1 MNISTSLICCDLS
14 NISKDLDVIVE
25 HEGFNWLHADFMDGH
40 FVPRYGISPE
50 LIQALRKRYGNRVM
64 IDSHMM
70 VQDPY
75 TYADVIAPYSD
86 WYFLHYEAVIDP
98 VRTLQMLKKKYPA
111 LKIGITF
118 NLFTSDAVI
127 EQIADYCVAEYCVGL
142 VDGMMFM
149 GISPGVLGTK
159 SFPEIVKHRLEF
171 VNFISPEIKTF
182 VDGSVNYDTL
192 LRYKNAGAYTVV
204 SGSSAMF
211 KSHPETEGMTREE
224 LINFNINKIKN
235 TISNE

>member
-1 MNISTSLICCDLS
+1 LS
-14 NISKDLDVIVE
+14 NISKDLDIIVE

-70 VQDPY
+70 VQDPF

-86 WYFLHYEAVIDP
+86 WYFLHYEAVTDP
-98 VRTLQMLKKKYPA
+98 VRTLQMLRKKYPN
-111 LKIGITF
+111 LKIGISF
-118 NLFTSDAVI
+118 NLFTPDAVI
-127 EQIADYCVAEYCVGL
+127 EQIAEHSEGV

-149 GISPGVLGTK
+149 GISPGVLGTM
-159 SFPEIVKHRLEF
+159 SFPKTIKRRLEF
-171 VNFISPEIKTF
+171 VNLTNPEIKTF
-182 VDGSVNYDTL
+182 VDGSVNFTTL
-192 LRYKNAGAYTVV
+192 PIYANAGAHTVV

-211 KSHPETEGMTREE
+211 KVSPETEGMTREE
-224 LINFNINKIKN
+224 LINFNINKIRN
-235 TISNE
+235 TIA

>member
-14 NISKDLDVIVE
+14 NISKDLDIIVE

-86 WYFLHYEAVIDP
+86 WYFFHYEAVTDP
-98 VRTLQMLKKKYPA
+98 VRTLQMLRKKYPA

-127 EQIADYCVAEYCVGL
+127 EQIAEHCEGL

-149 GISPGVLGTK
+149 GISPGVLGTM
-159 SFPEIVKHRLEF
+159 SFPETIKRRLEF
-171 VNFISPEIKTF
+171 VKFTNPKIKTF
-182 VDGSVNYDTL
+182 VDGSVNYNTL
-192 LRYKNAGAYTVV
+192 LPYKNAGAHTVV

-211 KSHPETEGMTREE
+211 KSHTETEGMTREE
-224 LINFNINKIKN
+224 LINFNINKIKG
-235 TISNE
+235 IIK

>member
-14 NISKDLDVIVE
+14 NISKDLDIIVE

-86 WYFLHYEAVIDP
+86 WYFLHYEAVTDP
-98 VRTLQMLKKKYPA
+98 VRTLQMLRKKYPD
-111 LKIGITF
+111 LKIGLTF
-118 NLFTSDAVI
+118 NLFTPDAVI
-127 EQIADYCVAEYCVGL
+127 EQIAEHGEGV

-159 SFPEIVKHRLEF
+159 SFPETVQRRLEF
-171 VNFISPEIKTF
+171 VNLTNPEIKTF

-192 LRYKNAGAYTVV
+192 LPYKNAGAHTVV
-204 SGSSAMF
+204 SGTSAMF
-211 KSHPETEGMTREE
+211 KTPENSFGMTREE
-224 LINFNINKIKN
+224 IINYNINKIKG
-235 TISNE
+235 IIQ

>member
-50 LIQALRKRYGNRVM
+50 LIQALRKRYGKGVF

-70 VQDPY
+70 VADPY

-86 WYFLHYEAVIDP
+86 WYFFHYEAVTDP
-98 VRTLQMLKKKYPA
+98 VRTLQMLRKKYPA
-111 LKIGITF
+111 LKIGLTF
-118 NLFTSDAVI
+118 NLFTPDCVI
-127 EQIADYCVAEYCVGL
+127 EQIAKMHEGL
-142 VDGMMFM
+142 IDGVMFM
-149 GISPGVLGTK
+149 GISPGVLGTN
-159 SFPEIVKHRLEF
+159 SFPSTVNRRLLMIQSA
-171 VNFISPEIKTF
+171 NPNIKTF
-182 VDGSVNYDTL
+182 VDGSVNYNTL
-192 LRYKNAGAYTVV
+192 DLYKSSGAYTVV

-211 KSHPETEGMTREE
+211 KASPETEGMTREE
-224 LINFNINKIKN
+224 LINFNINKIRN
-235 TISNE
+235 TIA

>member
-1 MNISTSLICCDLS
+1 MNISTSLICCDLA

-50 LIQALRKRYGNRVM
+50 LIQSLRKRYGNRVM

-70 VQDPY
+70 VQDPF

-86 WYFLHYEAVIDP
+86 WYFLHYEAVTDP
-98 VRTLQMLKKKYPA
+98 VRTLQMLRKKYPN
-111 LKIGITF
+111 LKIGLTF
-118 NLFTSDAVI
+118 NLFTPDCVI
-127 EQIADYCVAEYCVGL
+127 EQIANNTQGI

-149 GISPGVLGTK
+149 GISPGVLGTN
-159 SFPEIVKHRLEF
+159 SFPEIVNRRLQF
-171 VNFISPEIKTF
+171 VNNINKNIKTF
-182 VDGSVNYDTL
+182 VDGSVNYNTL
-192 LRYKNAGAYTVV
+192 KLYSDSGAYTVV

-211 KSHPETEGMTREE
+211 KITDETKNLSRED
-224 LINFNINKIKN
+224 LIKYNINKIKN
-235 TISNE
+235 TIK